1 MKIKFY
7 LGDKKNSIFI
17 AFILSIIGSISLFVI
32 KKIISKELS
41 NKWLLIPI
49 IINIVSLF
57 LIIIGLKYSSVTIF
71 NVEWNLISSI
81 LVTVIGLL
89 YENEIHSI
97 YEIAGLIIAFV
108 AIFIMNIEHIQ
119 EIYRNGKS

>member
-1 MKIKFY
+1 MKIKFD